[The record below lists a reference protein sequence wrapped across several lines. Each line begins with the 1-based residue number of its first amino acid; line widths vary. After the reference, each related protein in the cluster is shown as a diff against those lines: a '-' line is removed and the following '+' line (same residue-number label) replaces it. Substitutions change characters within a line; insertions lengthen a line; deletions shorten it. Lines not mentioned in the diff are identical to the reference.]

1 MGYAVLFVII
11 GFLVMTIAVLVA
23 KIRKLKQEILQRKE
37 TIDGLLQINDQ
48 LRLEAMEEST
58 PTKVKISQQ
67 QPNAQALLLATMLGA
82 NTSDK
87 SSLLMASLLAN
98 SHYRR

>member
-1 MGYAVLFVII
+1 MGYAALFFII

-48 LRLEAMEEST
+48 LRLEAMEWST

-67 QPNAQALLLATMLGA
+67 QPNAHALLVAVM
-82 NTSDK
+82 
-87 SSLLMASLLAN
+87 LAN